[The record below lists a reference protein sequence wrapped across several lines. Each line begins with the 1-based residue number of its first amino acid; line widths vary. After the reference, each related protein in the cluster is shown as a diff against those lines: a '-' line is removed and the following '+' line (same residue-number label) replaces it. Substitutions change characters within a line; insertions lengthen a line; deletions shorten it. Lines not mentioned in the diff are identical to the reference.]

1 MCRLNIA
8 GVCQQTLENKKFV
21 CVTQQC
27 FALLPQVKFP
37 ANNFNSHWRWWD
49 RIQAFLNLSSF
60 SAMDSFSKPEVF
72 ALIAKSDKQKSGLS
86 PLNPQILMVLWH
98 PQHPCF
104 LHWGFQCHDLWRCG
118 CLWSGPI
125 YMVHPLC
132 CSSLFYWS
140 IFFFILNV
148 GLRRT
153 FICLGDNANR
163 SERKNVHLLILDI
176 YINDLQKK
184 YVVGKKEFSTV
195 IVYVLL
201 LKLNNGVT
209 VAFNVFCIPT
219 FSLNFLFL
227 IYELFIP
234 FS

>member
-1 MCRLNIA
+1 MTFDA
-8 GVCQQTLENKKFV
+8 VGVFGLDLSIWCTL
-21 CVTQQC
+21 CVV
-27 FALLPQVKFP
+27 A
-37 ANNFNSHWRWWD
+37 
-49 RIQAFLNLSSF
+49 
-60 SAMDSFSKPEVF
+60 VF
-72 ALIAKSDKQKSGLS
+72 FID
-86 PLNPQILMVLWH
+86 P
-98 PQHPCF
+98 
-104 LHWGFQCHDLWRCG
+104 
-118 CLWSGPI
+118 
-125 YMVHPLC
+125 Y
-132 CSSLFYWS
+132 
-140 IFFFILNV
+140 FFFILNV
-148 GLRRT
+148 GLQRT

-176 YINDLQKK
+176 IYINDLQKK
-184 YVVGKKEFSTV
+184 HVVGKKEFSIV